1 MQSNSNMSELTKE
14 RSALLAFLW
23 KNRKVLVIIT
33 GVAFVVSVVVS
44 LLLTPLYLSTAVV
57 FPTASSNV
65 SFSEQRNVKAGSM
78 DFGEEEQAEQLVQI
92 LSSSRIK
99 DKIIAKYDLLNHYEI
114 DPNDENKNFKLNEE
128 YNDHFSF
135 TRTKF
140 GSIQIDVLD
149 RDPEL
154 AAKMANDIVDLI
166 DTVKNEMIRE
176 RTRPA
181 FEINIRKMKQLEKDK
196 DSVINRLD
204 SLTKLGVVSTDV
216 RSNLFQALVDS
227 KSPEEKRE
235 IKAQIEANM
244 KFGSLFD
251 ALEHKRNEMIINI
264 ETFKVAY
271 EQAESD
277 ANAQFNHKFVV
288 EKAVVADK
296 KEKPKRM
303 IIVLVATFG
312 GFVLGVFF
320 LLIRDKIQEL
330 KALN

>member
-1 MQSNSNMSELTKE
+1 MSELTKE

-78 DFGEEEQAEQLVQI
+78 DFGEEDQAEQLVQI
-92 LSSSRIK
+92 LLSSRIK
-99 DKIIAKYDLLNHYEI
+99 DKIVAKYDLLNHYEI

-149 RDPEL
+149 KDPEL

-204 SLTKLGVVSTDV
+204 SLAKLGVVSTDV

-227 KSPEEKRE
+227 KSPEEKRD

-277 ANAQFNHKFVV
+277 ANAEFNHKFVV

-303 IIVLVATFG
+303 IIVLVATLG

>member
-1 MQSNSNMSELTKE
+1 VKSNSNMSELTKE

-78 DFGEEEQAEQLVQI
+78 DFGEEDQAEQLVQI

-99 DKIIAKYDLLNHYEI
+99 DKIVAKYDLLNHYEI
-114 DPNDENKNFKLNEE
+114 DANDENKNFKLNEE

-149 RDPEL
+149 KDPEL

-204 SLTKLGVVSTDV
+204 SLAKLGVVSTDV

-227 KSPEEKRE
+227 KSPEEKRD

-303 IIVLVATFG
+303 IIVLVATLG

>member
-1 MQSNSNMSELTKE
+1 MTDLNQE

-23 KNRKVLVIIT
+23 KNRKVLLIISS
-33 GVAFVVSVVVS
+33 VAFVVSVVVS
-44 LLLTPLYLSTAVV
+44 LALTPLYLSTAIV

-78 DFGEEEQAEQLVQI
+78 DFGEEDQAEQLVQI

-99 DKIIAKYDLLNHYEI
+99 DKIVSKYDLLNHYEI
-114 DPNDENKNFKLNEE
+114 DPNDDNKNFKLNEE

-149 RDPEL
+149 KDPEL

-176 RTRPA
+176 RTKPA

-196 DSVINRLD
+196 DAVIVRID
-204 SLTKLGVVSTDV
+204 SLSRLGVVSTDV

-227 KSPEEKRE
+227 KNPEEKQQL
-235 IKAQIEANM
+235 KAQIEANM

-277 ANAQFNHKFVV
+277 ANAQFNHKFIV
-288 EKAVVADK
+288 ERAVVADK

-303 IIVLVATFG
+303 IIVLVSTLG
-312 GFVLGVFF
+312 GFVLGIFF

-330 KALN
+330 KASN

>member
-204 SLTKLGVVSTDV
+204 SLTKLGIVSTDV

>member
-78 DFGEEEQAEQLVQI
+78 DFGEEDQAEQLVQI

-99 DKIIAKYDLLNHYEI
+99 DKIVAKYDLLKHYEI

-149 RDPEL
+149 KDPEL

-196 DSVINRLD
+196 DYVINRLD
-204 SLTKLGVVSTDV
+204 SLAKLGVVSTDV

-227 KSPEEKRE
+227 KSPEEKRD

-303 IIVLVATFG
+303 IIVLVATLG

>member
-1 MQSNSNMSELTKE
+1 MSELTKE

-78 DFGEEEQAEQLVQI
+78 DFGEEDQAEQLVQI

-99 DKIIAKYDLLNHYEI
+99 DKIVAKYDLLNHYEI

-149 RDPEL
+149 KDPEL

-204 SLTKLGVVSTDV
+204 SLAKLGVVSTDV

-227 KSPEEKRE
+227 KSPEEKRD

-303 IIVLVATFG
+303 IIVLVATLG

-320 LLIRDKIQEL
+320 LLIRDKIKEL

>member
-1 MQSNSNMSELTKE
+1 MSELTKE

-78 DFGEEEQAEQLVQI
+78 DFGEEDQAEQLVQI

-99 DKIIAKYDLLNHYEI
+99 DKIVAKYDLLNHYEI

-149 RDPEL
+149 KDPEL

-196 DSVINRLD
+196 DSVIVLID
-204 SLTKLGVVSTDV
+204 SLSRLGVVSTDV

-303 IIVLVATFG
+303 IIVLVATLG